1 MTWLAWVGVVIGALI
16 VTCTAAM
23 IWLGMG
29 VAGEDYD
36 EGGHR

>member
-1 MTWLAWVGVVIGALI
+1 MSWLAWVGVAIGTLI
-16 VTCTAAM
+16 VMYAVAM